1 MKITLT
7 DKLHAAIG
15 LNIFLIVWD
24 AIEWLKISSNGIWF
38 GMLAV
43 LIVSTFK
50 ELNDKYGWFKWL
62 LTDGKT
68 KTGLSGR
75 DIISS
80 CLIPFI
86 WILTYYAIYGNT
98 I

>member
-7 DKLHAAIG
+7 DKLHIAIG

-24 AIEWLKISSNGIWF
+24 AVEWLEISTNGIWF
-38 GMLAV
+38 GMLSA
-43 LIVSTFK
+43 LIVSTLK
-50 ELNDKYGWFKWL
+50 ELNDKYSWVKWL

-75 DIISS
+75 DIMFGTVPS
-80 CLIPFI
+80 FI
-86 WILTYYAIYGNT
+86 WIFIYYVIYGNT

>member
-24 AIEWLKISSNGIWF
+24 AVEWLKISSNGIWF
-38 GMLAV
+38 GMLTV

-50 ELNDKYGWFKWL
+50 ELNDKFGWF
-62 LTDGKT
+62 T
-68 KTGLSGR
+68 
-75 DIISS
+75 
-80 CLIPFI
+80 
-86 WILTYYAIYGNT
+86 
-98 I
+98 

>member
-24 AIEWLKISSNGIWF
+24 AVEWLKISSNGIWF

-43 LIVSTFK
+43 LIVS
-50 ELNDKYGWFKWL
+50 
-62 LTDGKT
+62 
-68 KTGLSGR
+68 S
-75 DIISS
+75 IS
-80 CLIPFI
+80 
-86 WILTYYAIYGNT
+86 T
-98 I
+98 